1 MKKKH
6 IKYILL
12 TLVVIDLLLLALSF
26 LFPTMSFF
34 NIDMESNLP
43 TIYQGL
49 KLILIGSS
57 SLLILLLLP
66 IASIKLERFFWL
78 FWFFMFFFLG
88 VDELTQLHENIQT
101 YVRELTGQGSIIYE
115 EVFTDLGYSSTPWLL
130 YYMFFFILS
139 TFFIVFAARK
149 LKDLDKSSKL
159 FLAIGWVLCLS
170 VLLVEYINTKEG
182 IMFGPSYLILVSI
195 EELLEMVGASFLFV
209 FTVSRVTDL
218 LNSLKSKLLDS

>member
-78 FWFFMFFFLG
+78 FWSFMFFFLG

-101 YVRELTGQGSIIYE
+101 YVRELTGQGSVVYE

-159 FLAIGWVLCLS
+159 FLAIGWVLFLS